1 MRLGPPE
8 IILILIVVILI
19 FGVGKLPQIGKSLGE
34 GLRSFKQAQDEVNTE
49 VKSINASVE
58 GKPAAKAKSAEP
70 VNTQPPPP
78 APPQAGDD
86 A

>member
-34 GLRSFKQAQDEVNTE
+34 GLRSFKSAQDEVNKE
-49 VKSINASVE
+49 VKSINSSVE
-58 GKPAAKAKSAEP
+58 AKPAEPAKP
-70 VNTQPPPP
+70 TTTTGTTPPPP
-78 APPQAGDD
+78 PPSNED